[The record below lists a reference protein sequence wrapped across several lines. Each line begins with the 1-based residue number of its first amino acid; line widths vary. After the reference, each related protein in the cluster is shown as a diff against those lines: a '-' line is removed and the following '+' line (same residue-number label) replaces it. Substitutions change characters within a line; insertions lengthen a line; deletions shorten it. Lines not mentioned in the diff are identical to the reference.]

1 MTNKGVGKTVQPRD
15 SEAVLQSYVPMV
27 RYIADIIGPRCEVVL
42 HDVKHPTHSIVAIR
56 NGYISGRSIGGPM
69 TDLGLKL
76 TEASPN
82 LEEESLINYAGKTHY
97 GDNLVS
103 STYFIRD
110 DEGVLAGLLCVN
122 ILKDG
127 MPSSPAFSATAE
139 NSNNSEHI
147 HHDKT
152 EAVNELLSTS
162 PDQVV
167 QQAVDSLLK
176 HSDMAIDRLTF
187 DEKKDIIYR
196 LQKNGVFKIKGAVT
210 QVGSRLG
217 IADSTVYR
225 YLSSI
230 K

>member
-1 MTNKGVGKTVQPRD
+1 MARTESKSPARNSQQ
-15 SEAVLQSYVPMV
+15 VLQAYVPMV

-42 HDVKHPTHSIVAIR
+42 HDVKDPSNSIVAIR

-76 TEASPN
+76 IEASPHMD
-82 LEEESLINYAGKTHY
+82 EEALINYGSKTSY
-97 GDNLVS
+97 GDKLVS

-110 DEGVLAGLLCVN
+110 DAGVLTGLLCVN

-127 MPSSPAFSATAE
+127 MPSSPSFLSGVEAHMMQDHLSQ
-139 NSNNSEHI
+139 
-147 HHDKT
+147 DKET
-152 EAVNELLSTS
+152 MVNELLSTS
-162 PDQVV
+162 PDQVIR
-167 QQAVDSLLK
+167 QAVESVLE
-176 HSDMAIDRLTF
+176 HGEISVDRLTF
-187 DEKKDIIYR
+187 EEKKDMIYR
-196 LQKNGVFKIKGAVT
+196 LQKNGIFKIKGAVT
-210 QVGSRLG
+210 QVGAMLG

>member
-1 MTNKGVGKTVQPRD
+1 MTKRTRK
-15 SEAVLQSYVPMV
+15 AVLQSYVPMV

-42 HDVKHPTHSIVAIR
+42 HDVKNPTNSIIAIR
-56 NGYISGRSIGGPM
+56 NGYISGRSLGGPI

-76 TEASPN
+76 IEASPAMD
-82 LEEESLINYAGKTHY
+82 EESLINYASKTNF

-110 DEGVLAGLLCVN
+110 DEDELVGMLCVN

-127 MPSSPAFSATAE
+127 LPSSPAIDAGRKSGKLVV
-139 NSNNSEHI
+139 HL
-147 HHDKT
+147 DKT
-152 EAVNELLSTS
+152 KDEAVNELLSTS

-167 QQAVDSLLK
+167 QQAVNSLLK
-176 HSDMAIDRLTF
+176 HRNVTVDRLTF
-187 DEKKDIIYR
+187 DEKKDIIFR

-210 QVGSRLG
+210 QVGTMLG

-225 YLSSI
+225 YLSNT